1 MSNVWYRAGL
11 RGYAQALTSKEEI
24 AKVKGWSTAKLHEL
38 AEGQIKLAK
47 DAFAKASDVA
57 WYQGLYIRWINDT
70 RWGPFLKQIQDAEE
84 SFTAGDKAASD
95 TEKRDHYISAW
106 TVARLAVSGI
116 AKEAGFGETGF
127 TYLAED
133 LGRALETAAQPYV
146 KRAEQLGGDVLTAL
160 KWSVGITV
168 ALWVLQQTRR

>member
-1 MSNVWYRAGL
+1 MSSVWYRAGL

-24 AKVKGWSTAKLHEL
+24 AKVKGWSTAKVREL
-38 AEGQIKLAK
+38 ADGQVKLAK

-84 SFTAGDKAASD
+84 SFKAGDSAQSD

-106 TVARLAVSGI
+106 TVARIAVAGI
-116 AKEAGFGETGF
+116 AKEASFGETGF
-127 TYLAED
+127 IYLAED
-133 LGRALETAAQPYV
+133 LGRAVETAARPYAQ
-146 KRAEQLGGDVLTAL
+146 RAEQLGADVVTAI

-168 ALWVLQQTRR
+168 ALWLLQQTRR